1 MNENAPDPQKK
12 KEQKTFIFT
21 RTIQIDES
29 TPQGPK
35 ESKENK
41 ENKLNSE
48 KEEIKDN
55 IILTFNIIL
64 FDDEIVINVE
74 QRKENSKIKNIIYEK
89 NFLPEYFKDYKTLS
103 LANLEKKFELI
114 QKSFELNYDHIT
126 LEENEI
132 IIKLM
137 INIMDILTEEIKFEI
152 PMIKMTNQD
161 EVLFLKESMQFLEQ
175 ERTNQKKEINAL
187 NASLQELK
195 NIIETNKIEFQKQIK
210 EKETAHEN
218 LMQELKSII
227 EANKIEFQNKLE
239 ANKISFD
246 EKNELC
252 NNKIKEILENRE
264 KRENEILSSVS
275 KHQEEIEGLQ
285 ITQKY
290 VKDKI
295 ICEKKENAKEK
306 EKHLYKRKLNNFNME
321 IHMIL
326 YEEKIKFNIKEIEDN
341 LANNPAI
348 YEIDFNF
355 EVLSKKSIYFKN
367 LGNVSDIFKF
377 LHDLF
382 DDEKDVLKKEDNKII
397 IKIKFP
403 LGNKDEEISFDILA
417 KDISLEITLKNI
429 NYSLKEINKNNIN
442 SNSDLKE
449 TKAQFKKELLEK
461 VYPIGSYYW
470 SSSNKSPSEIF
481 GGSWTQIRGR
491 FIFSSD
497 DSHGVGD
504 TGGEEMHTLTEGEI
518 PRHSHKYTKFFYNT
532 EVGFNNWEWTIE
544 SKLCA
549 CPGIHSTSERFLGEN
564 STSKVGG
571 DESHNNM
578 PPFLVAN
585 CWRRTG

>member
-114 QKSFELNYDHIT
+114 QKSFELNYVHIT

-195 NIIETNKIEFQKQIK
+195 NIIETNKIEFQ
-210 EKETAHEN
+210 
-218 LMQELKSII
+218 
-227 EANKIEFQNKLE
+227 
-239 ANKISFD
+239 
-246 EKNELC
+246 
-252 NNKIKEILENRE
+252 
-264 KRENEILSSVS
+264 
-275 KHQEEIEGLQ
+275 
-285 ITQKY
+285 
-290 VKDKI
+290 
-295 ICEKKENAKEK
+295 
-306 EKHLYKRKLNNFNME
+306 
-321 IHMIL
+321 
-326 YEEKIKFNIKEIEDN
+326 
-341 LANNPAI
+341 
-348 YEIDFNF
+348 
-355 EVLSKKSIYFKN
+355 
-367 LGNVSDIFKF
+367 
-377 LHDLF
+377 
-382 DDEKDVLKKEDNKII
+382 
-397 IKIKFP
+397 
-403 LGNKDEEISFDILA
+403 
-417 KDISLEITLKNI
+417 
-429 NYSLKEINKNNIN
+429 
-442 SNSDLKE
+442 
-449 TKAQFKKELLEK
+449 
-461 VYPIGSYYW
+461 
-470 SSSNKSPSEIF
+470 
-481 GGSWTQIRGR
+481 
-491 FIFSSD
+491 
-497 DSHGVGD
+497 
-504 TGGEEMHTLTEGEI
+504 
-518 PRHSHKYTKFFYNT
+518 
-532 EVGFNNWEWTIE
+532 
-544 SKLCA
+544 
-549 CPGIHSTSERFLGEN
+549 
-564 STSKVGG
+564 
-571 DESHNNM
+571 
-578 PPFLVAN
+578 
-585 CWRRTG
+585 